1 MPQRRG
7 RRSQRSIDPAPRQ
20 PTGGSGAASTSYRG
34 NCPAAAVRTS
44 SPVAIRGERHPNRLA
59 GTVMAWTADGP
70 RSPNVWSRRLSPG
83 VNVRQRGDAARNPA
97 RGSLRR
103 RRGQPPRHPR
113 CERRPPPFGRRSGD
127 VSHAV
132 GSRPAPG
139 GGDVSADPA
148 AGPAR
153 PLGAGLNPP
162 AGGQQPDPRRRRA
175 DMDTCRWFG
184 TVVVLPG
191 QAKVTPP
198 PPQAGS
204 GRARIVRAE
213 RSPVPLPG
221 LDRSEHRVP
230 ERSSRSNCR

>member
-1 MPQRRG
+1 V
-7 RRSQRSIDPAPRQ
+7 SD
-20 PTGGSGAASTSYRG
+20 
-34 NCPAAAVRTS
+34 
-44 SPVAIRGERHPNRLA
+44 RLA

-70 RSPNVWSRRLSPG
+70 TLPNVWSRRLSPG
-83 VNVRQRGDAARNPA
+83 VNVRQQGMRPA
-97 RGSLRR
+97 ILLAVPLRR
-103 RRGQPPRHPR
+103 RRGQPPCHPR
-113 CERRPPPFGRRSGD
+113 CGRRAPPFGRRSGD

-132 GSRPAPG
+132 GSCPAPG

-153 PLGAGLNPP
+153 PSGAGRTPP
-162 AGGQQPDPRRRRA
+162 AGGQQPGPRRRRRRHGA
-175 DMDTCRWFG
+175 CRWLG

-191 QAKVTPP
+191 HAKVTPP

-230 ERSSRSNCR
+230 ERSSRSNCRRSRRLPGLRPSAIGHVRAAAVNQTALLVVMSLGGSPDPARRQHA